1 MRYMNKMGLRK
12 PWLFVFIRE
21 NFNAKTGETGDMGI
35 EIEEGLEQKKRKV
48 KRKIDRWIQKKGEF

>member
-35 EIEEGLEQKKRKV
+35 EIEEGLE
-48 KRKIDRWIQKKGEF
+48 